1 MDISTRFLAHCYF
14 FKGRYNIFSSASLTT
29 FFGIINATE
38 IIRSLRINMHV
49 RPIPYNEIRNFEII
63 RKMDYFRVRQL
74 ETFGSFASYKNSEVS
89 GNDLRN
95 AYFCEINARNIYI
108 RSSQVEIENS
118 KLRNNTFFKI
128 TSR

>member
-14 FKGRYNIFSSASLTT
+14 FTDKYNIFSSASLTI
-29 FFGIINATE
+29 FFGIINVTD
-38 IIRSLRINMHV
+38 IVRSLRINMHV

-74 ETFGSFASYKNSEVS
+74 ETFGSFASYKNLEISE
-89 GNDLRN
+89 NDLRN

-108 RSSQVEIENS
+108 RSTQVEIEN
-118 KLRNNTFFKI
+118 
-128 TSR
+128 